1 MVGESLVLF
10 IVCVKYW
17 SASMMAYVHYL
28 ITIGAHA
35 QQGLQYLVC
44 ACVYLSDALFLRN
57 STIILSTNSYS
68 NVYTMTF

>member
-1 MVGESLVLF
+1 
-10 IVCVKYW
+10 
-17 SASMMAYVHYL
+17 MMAYVHYL

-68 NVYTMTF
+68 NVYTMTFWN